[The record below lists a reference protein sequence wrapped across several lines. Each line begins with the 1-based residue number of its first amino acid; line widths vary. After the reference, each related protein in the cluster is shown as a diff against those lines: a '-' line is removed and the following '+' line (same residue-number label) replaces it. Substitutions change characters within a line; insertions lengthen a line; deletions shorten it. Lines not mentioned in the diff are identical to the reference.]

1 MFVCVT
7 REEGTEKRKTKALVA
22 CMQLHAACNKLM
34 QQADAGDVHESEDHL
49 GDAVKDLLDVDVGV
63 KVGLLEEV
71 EGEVDVLRLL
81 DPHLG
86 VLHMLERLPAR
97 QNLHKRN
104 EVQPVIKRSVQLT
117 VQSQRPLHKPRV
129 HPRGKRLQRR
139 TVSPGF
145 VVAFDGRKKI
155 FQAKQEQP
163 ITLRR
168 TPKKRHEVGGRG
180 GGGRDGGVGGMRTL
194 VCWGI
199 HLSASMPEEERRR
212 SAIV

>member
-1 MFVCVT
+1 
-7 REEGTEKRKTKALVA
+7 
-22 CMQLHAACNKLM
+22 M

-163 ITLRR
+163 ITYAVRQRR
-168 TPKKRHEVGGRG
+168 GTRWGGGEVGEGMEGWGGCVPWFAGGSTCRHPCQKKRDDDQPLFKIGREKV
-180 GGGRDGGVGGMRTL
+180 RCT
-194 VCWGI
+194 
-199 HLSASMPEEERRR
+199 
-212 SAIV
+212 